1 MYDLGKGVQECTRTS
16 VVAALGPAGK
26 RNLTELDIALTCDNV
41 PAAFHEF
48 NPWRVSLL
56 PDTLVR
62 NLHSNEVQGAQVII
76 RDFVRGKHSETY
88 TQTDDVIELIEPL
101 LDHAFEVNPCATI
114 FLDGREFEAHII
126 TSWLSHR
133 TKYHQRVILLFY
145 TFKYANGKAFAEA
158 VEQENPALSWRKTVA
173 LTPVIFPDELPK
185 LAKHFGLGDFG
196 VDDLYAAGKFWIDSI
211 LEQSMRTVA
220 IQIMMARVKPCQIDG
235 CHDPSVKKAF
245 NADYAAVNLAKY
257 VKNDPDVRQAYPH
270 LKLSTGTRAYAFS
283 SKIGHG
289 EQGYFTMSLLSG
301 REIPWETD
309 ERRYIRQG
317 YATPGNAAEIADW
330 VISDR
335 SEDDMALWQ
344 WRDRGINREVDF
356 RYPPLD
362 AIEASGT

>member
-16 VVAALGPAGK
+16 LLAALGPVGK
-26 RNLTELDIALTCDNV
+26 RNLTELDVALTSDNV

-56 PDTLVR
+56 QDTLVR
-62 NLHSNEVQGAQVII
+62 DLRSNEIQGAPVII
-76 RDFVRGKHSETY
+76 RDFERGKHTGTY
-88 TQTDDVIELIEPL
+88 TRTDDVVELIEPL
-101 LDHAFEVNPCATI
+101 LDEVFKVNPCATV

-133 TKYHQRVILLFY
+133 TKYRQRVILLFY
-145 TFKYANGKAFAEA
+145 TFKYADGKAFAEA
-158 VEQENPALSWRKTVA
+158 VEQEAPALNWRETVA

-185 LAKHFGLGDFG
+185 LAKHFDLPDFEIG
-196 VDDLYAAGKFWIDSI
+196 DLYAAGKLWIDSI

-220 IQIMMARVKPCQIDG
+220 IQIMMARVKPYQIDG
-235 CHDPSVKKAF
+235 CNDSTIKQAF
-245 NADYAAVNLAKY
+245 NADCAAVNLAEY
-257 VKNDPDVRQAYPH
+257 VKNDPHVREAYPH

-283 SKIGHG
+283 SKLVHG
-289 EQGYFTMSLLSG
+289 ERGYFTMSLLSG
-301 REIPWETD
+301 REISWETD
-309 ERRYIRQG
+309 ERRFLREG

-335 SEDDMALWQ
+335 SEDDMAICQ
-344 WRDRGINREVDF
+344 WRDHGINREVDF

-362 AIEASGT
+362 VIDASEG